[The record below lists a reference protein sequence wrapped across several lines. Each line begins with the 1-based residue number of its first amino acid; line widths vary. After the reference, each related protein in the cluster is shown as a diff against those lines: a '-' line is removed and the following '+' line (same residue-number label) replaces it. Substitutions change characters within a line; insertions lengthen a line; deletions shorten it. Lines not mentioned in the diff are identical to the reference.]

1 MDGASGGERTGGPD
15 AGVADDGEYDGAADG
30 ADDGADGGAARADGG
45 GERVAR
51 GLVLAATPLGDS
63 RDASARLRATLATA
77 DVVAAED
84 TRRLRSLT
92 AALGVAV
99 RGRVVSHYDAVEAAR
114 LPGLLAEVRAGRTVL
129 VVTDAG
135 MPSVSDPGYRLVAA
149 AAAEGLPVTCL
160 PGPSAVT
167 TALVLSGLPV
177 ERFCFEGFAPRRD
190 GERRRWL
197 ATLAAEPRAVVFF
210 ESPHRLADT
219 LATAAE
225 VLGADRRAAVCR
237 ELTKKHEEVRRG
249 TLAELAAGAVDD
261 PARGEVTVVLA
272 GASPAAAPPVESLVG
287 AVRER
292 VAGGERLKDAAAAV
306 AAAAGVPKRELYNAC
321 LPGRPGM

>member
-1 MDGASGGERTGGPD
+1 VNGASDGAGP
-15 AGVADDGEYDGAADG
+15 DGAAPAVAG
-30 ADDGADGGAARADGG
+30 PEGTGADGAGG
-45 GERVAR
+45 DRRRET
-51 GLVLAATPLGDS
+51 GLVLAATPLGNVG
-63 RDASARLRATLATA
+63 DASPRLRAALATA

-84 TRRLRSLT
+84 TRRLRTLA
-92 AALGVAV
+92 AALSVAV
-99 RGRVVSHYDAVEAAR
+99 GGRVVSHYDAVEAAR
-114 LPGLLAEVRAGRTVL
+114 LPRLLDEVRAGRTVL

-135 MPSVSDPGYRLVAA
+135 MPAVSDPGYRLVAA

-177 ERFCFEGFAPRRD
+177 ERFCFEGFAPRRP

-197 ATLAAEPRAVVFF
+197 ATLHDEPRATVFF

-219 LATAAE
+219 LAAAVE
-225 VLGADRRAAVCR
+225 VLGGGRAAAVCR
-237 ELTKKHEEVRRG
+237 ELTKLHEQVRRG

-261 PARGEVTVVLA
+261 PVRGEVTVVLA
-272 GASPAAAPPVESLVG
+272 GAAPAAPPSADSLVD

-292 VAGGERLKDAAAAV
+292 VAGGERLKDAVAAVAVGAGVSKRELYAAAV
-306 AAAAGVPKRELYNAC
+306 ADGGG
-321 LPGRPGM
+321 PG